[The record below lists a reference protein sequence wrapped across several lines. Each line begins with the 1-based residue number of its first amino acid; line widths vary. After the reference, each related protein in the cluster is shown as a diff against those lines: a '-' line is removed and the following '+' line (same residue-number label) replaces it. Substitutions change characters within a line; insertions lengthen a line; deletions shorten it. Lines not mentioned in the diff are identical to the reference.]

1 MVRIELAHRFDV
13 DRETAFDYITD
24 PANWPAYW
32 PGLVGRPELDG
43 SGWRTP
49 GAVARLRM
57 RLGGRRTEL
66 TMTLD
71 EWVRP
76 ERVYYGSVQPGLAP
90 ARHERHFEPAPV
102 GFVYRLVV
110 SYAPRSGGAGL
121 LDRTLVRWAIR
132 RALGQT
138 VAALDQRLPGA
149 ARARVEPT
157 SSG

>member
-1 MVRIELAHRFDV
+1 MVRIEVAHRFDV

-49 GAVARLRM
+49 NAVARLRM

-71 EWVRP
+71 QWVRP
-76 ERVYYGSVQPGLAP
+76 ERVCYGSVQPGLAP

-110 SYAPRSGGAGL
+110 SYNPRPGWAGL

-132 RALGQT
+132 RALRQT
-138 VAALDQRLPGA
+138 VAALDQRLPGT
-149 ARARVEPT
+149 ARARVKSTKP
-157 SSG
+157 G

>member
-1 MVRIELAHRFDV
+1 MVRIEVAHRFDV

-49 GAVARLRM
+49 NAVARLRM

-71 EWVRP
+71 QWVRP
-76 ERVYYGSVQPGLAP
+76 ERVCYGSVQPGLAP

-110 SYAPRSGGAGL
+110 SYNPRPGWAGL

-132 RALGQT
+132 RALTQT
-138 VAALDQRLPGA
+138 VAALDQRLPGT
-149 ARARVEPT
+149 ARARVKSTKP
-157 SSG
+157 G